1 MQLHILLLS
10 CLVAFVFSQE
20 NTYRIDLALEYTG
33 NVNWKNN
40 SVTLTATSET
50 IRTILSANGYINYE
64 VITRLKGAVS
74 AIMGPIIWVI
84 PGQTFTSV
92 LSISFGASHISRP
105 HVLHTS
111 TLGTGFVLESH
122 QDTLTTV
129 SQYNVTS
136 GEGAF
141 VGVTG
146 GVVVNGHHQQTSG
159 SAIWIVNAILWI
171 PMPNPPPPEETQ

>member
-1 MQLHILLLS
+1 LLS
-10 CLVAFVFSQE
+10 CLVALVFSQE

-40 SVTLTATSET
+40 TVTLTATSET
-50 IRTILSANGYINYE
+50 IRTILNNNGYINYD

-74 AIMGPIIWVI
+74 AIQGPITWVV

-92 LSISFGASHISRP
+92 LTISFGASHIARP

-122 QDTLTTV
+122 EDTLTTV

-141 VGVTG
+141 AGATG
-146 GVVVNGHHQQTSG
+146 GVVVNGHHSSTSG
-159 SAIWIVNAILWI
+159 MATWIVNAILWV
-171 PMPNPPPPEETQ
+171 PLPTPPPPEETK